1 MKLAL
6 YTLMLAL
13 SIYAVS
19 GINFNGIIKTNRKFE
34 AVFLQILLSLSL
46 AYASSSLLLAII
58 DSSMI
63 IK

>member
-19 GINFNGIIKTNRKFE
+19 GINFNQIIKTNRKFE
-34 AVFLQILLSLSL
+34 ALFLQILLSLTL
-46 AYASSSLLLAII
+46 AYCSSSILLAII
-58 DSSMI
+58 DASI

>member
-19 GINFNGIIKTNRKFE
+19 GINFNNIIKTNRKYE
-34 AVFLQILLSLSL
+34 AIFLQILLALTL
-46 AYASSSLLLAII
+46 AYCSSSFLLAII
-58 DSSMI
+58 ESSI
-63 IK
+63 RI

>member
-19 GINFNGIIKTNRKFE
+19 GINFNGIIKTNHKWQ
-34 AVFLQILLSLSL
+34 AIFLQIILALSL
-46 AYASSSLLLAII
+46 AYCCSSLLLAII
-58 DSSMI
+58 DASVL
-63 IK
+63 K

>member
-19 GINFNGIIKTNRKFE
+19 GINFNQIIKINRKFE
-34 AVFLQILLSLSL
+34 ALFLQILLSLTL
-46 AYASSSLLLAII
+46 AYCSSSILLAII
-58 DSSMI
+58 DASI

>member
-1 MKLAL
+1 
-6 YTLMLAL
+6 MLAL

-58 DSSMI
+58 DSSLI

>member
-19 GINFNGIIKTNRKFE
+19 GINFNGIIKTNHKWQ
-34 AVFLQILLSLSL
+34 AIFLQIILALSL
-46 AYASSSLLLAII
+46 AYCSSSLLLAII
-58 DSSMI
+58 DASVL
-63 IK
+63 K

>member
-19 GINFNGIIKTNRKFE
+19 GINFNNIIKTNRKYE
-34 AVFLQILLSLSL
+34 AIFLQILLALTL
-46 AYASSSLLLAII
+46 AYCSSSILLAII
-58 DSSMI
+58 ESSI
-63 IK
+63 RI

>member
-19 GINFNGIIKTNRKFE
+19 GINFNHIIKSNRKYE
-34 AVFLQILLSLSL
+34 AIFLQILLSLTL
-46 AYASSSLLLAII
+46 AYCSSSLLLAII
-58 DSSMI
+58 ESS
-63 IK
+63 IKI

>member
-19 GINFNGIIKTNRKFE
+19 GINFNGIIKTNYKWQ
-34 AVFLQILLSLSL
+34 AVFLQIILALSL
-46 AYASSSLLLAII
+46 AYCSSSFLLAII
-58 DSSMI
+58 DASV

>member
-19 GINFNGIIKTNRKFE
+19 GINFNQIIKTNRKFE
-34 AVFLQILLSLSL
+34 AIFLQILLSLTL
-46 AYASSSLLLAII
+46 AYCSSSLLLAII
-58 DSSMI
+58 DASV

>member
-19 GINFNGIIKTNRKFE
+19 GINFNNIIKTNRKFE
-34 AVFLQILLSLSL
+34 AMFLQILLSLTL
-46 AYASSSLLLAII
+46 AYCSSSLLLAII
-58 DSSMI
+58 DST
-63 IK
+63 IKL

>member
-19 GINFNGIIKTNRKFE
+19 GINFNGIIKTNHKWQ
-34 AVFLQILLSLSL
+34 AIFLQIILALTF
-46 AYASSSLLLAII
+46 AYASSSFLLAII
-58 DSSMI
+58 ENSTI

>member
-19 GINFNGIIKTNRKFE
+19 GINFNSIIKTNRKFE
-34 AVFLQILLSLSL
+34 AMFLQILLSLTL
-46 AYASSSLLLAII
+46 AYCGSSLLLAII
-58 DSSMI
+58 DASI
-63 IK
+63 LK

>member
-19 GINFNGIIKTNRKFE
+19 EINFNQIIKTNRKWE
-34 AVFLQILLSLSL
+34 AIFLQILLSLTL
-46 AYASSSLLLAII
+46 AYCSSSLLLAII
-58 DSSMI
+58 DASI

>member
-19 GINFNGIIKTNRKFE
+19 GINFNGIIKTNHKWQ
-34 AVFLQILLSLSL
+34 AIFLQIILALSLP
-46 AYASSSLLLAII
+46 YCSSSLLLAII
-58 DSSMI
+58 DASVL
-63 IK
+63 K

>member
-19 GINFNGIIKTNRKFE
+19 GINFNQIIKTNRKFE
-34 AVFLQILLSLSL
+34 AMFLQILLSLTL
-46 AYASSSLLLAII
+46 AYCSSSLLLAII
-58 DSSMI
+58 DST
-63 IK
+63 IKL

>member
-19 GINFNGIIKTNRKFE
+19 GINFNQIIKTNRKFE
-34 AVFLQILLSLSL
+34 ALFLQILLSLTL
-46 AYASSSLLLAII
+46 AYCSSSILLAII
-58 DSSMI
+58 EASI

>member
-19 GINFNGIIKTNRKFE
+19 GINFNNIIKTNRKFE
-34 AVFLQILLSLSL
+34 AIFLQILLALTL
-46 AYASSSLLLAII
+46 AYCSSSILLAII
-58 DSSMI
+58 ESS
-63 IK
+63 IKI

>member
-19 GINFNGIIKTNRKFE
+19 GINFNGIIKTNYKWQ
-34 AVFLQILLSLSL
+34 AVFLQIIL
-46 AYASSSLLLAII
+46 A
-58 DSSMI
+58 
-63 IK
+63 

>member
-19 GINFNGIIKTNRKFE
+19 GINFNTFIKTNRKFE
-34 AVFLQILLSLSL
+34 AMFLQILLSLSL
-46 AYASSSLLLAII
+46 AYCSSSLLLAII
-58 DSSMI
+58 ESSL

>member
-19 GINFNGIIKTNRKFE
+19 GINFNQIIKTNRKWE
-34 AVFLQILLSLSL
+34 AIFLQILLSLTL
-46 AYASSSLLLAII
+46 AYCSSSLLLAII
-58 DSSMI
+58 DAST

>member
-19 GINFNGIIKTNRKFE
+19 GINFNQIIKTNRKWE
-34 AVFLQILLSLSL
+34 AIFLQILLSLTL
-46 AYASSSLLLAII
+46 AYCSISLLLAII
-58 DSSMI
+58 DASI

>member
-19 GINFNGIIKTNRKFE
+19 GINFNQIIKTNRKFE
-34 AVFLQILLSLSL
+34 ALFLQILLSLTL
-46 AYASSSLLLAII
+46 AYCSSGILLAII
-58 DSSMI
+58 DASI

>member
-19 GINFNGIIKTNRKFE
+19 GINFNNIIKTNRKYE
-34 AVFLQILLSLSL
+34 AIFLQILLALTL
-46 AYASSSLLLAII
+46 AYCSSSILLAII
-58 DSSMI
+58 ESS
-63 IK
+63 IKI

>member
-19 GINFNGIIKTNRKFE
+19 GINFNQIIKTNRKWE
-34 AVFLQILLSLSL
+34 AIFLQILLSLTL
-46 AYASSSLLLAII
+46 AYCSSSLLLAII
-58 DSSMI
+58 DASI

>member
-19 GINFNGIIKTNRKFE
+19 GINFNNIIKSNRKFE
-34 AVFLQILLSLSL
+34 AMFLQVLFSLTL

-58 DSSMI
+58 DAS
-63 IK
+63 IKI

>member
-19 GINFNGIIKTNRKFE
+19 GINFNNIIKSNRKFE
-34 AVFLQILLSLSL
+34 AIFLQVLLALTL
-46 AYASSSLLLAII
+46 AYCSSSILLAII
-58 DSSMI
+58 DAS
-63 IK
+63 IKL